1 MVTHAHCLLHRD
13 IFPLVPG
20 SSAGQWQAG
29 AWFKYLFLTPWV
41 AAPVRIFFFLIRSVW
56 RSEKG
61 MSGVDWKPLDLQGVT
76 GSHRARN
83 KGGKKNPTTFTASWR
98 CAACLSRPLA
108 PHHSCDKMLFSFLRC
123 AQVPI
128 QMNITHRPLSKH
140 CAVFKG

>member
-1 MVTHAHCLLHRD
+1 MLTAYCTETSFHLSQAAQQASGRQG
-13 IFPLVPG
+13 PG
-20 SSAGQWQAG
+20 SNTCFSLHGWQPQSG
-29 AWFKYLFLTPWV
+29 S
-41 AAPVRIFFFLIRSVW
+41 FFFLIRSVW